1 VSLSPG
7 VGIHYDDAAHDKEK
21 IMIKRVLLFTAL
33 IAALAWTAAAQVP
46 PVDDSLKAP
55 RLTTKPD
62 QKMLVV
68 EAKGDPNVAG
78 QAAFGLLFKTFFSL
92 PGVQMAPPRARWSS
106 QDWSAASK
114 SEWTGYYALP
124 LPESVAGLPAG
135 IQGVKIEVWKYG
147 EVAEILHVGSY
158 ASEAPTIETLHK
170 FIADKGYV
178 IAGLHEE
185 EYLVGPGMGNTPPE
199 AYRTIIRYQIKKK

>member
-1 VSLSPG
+1 MRMKIAILFGLILLSAG
-7 VGIHYDDAAHDKEK
+7 VAFAQQPPIDDA
-21 IMIKRVLLFTAL
+21 
-33 IAALAWTAAAQVP
+33 
-46 PVDDSLKAP
+46 LKTP

-68 EAKGDPNVAG
+68 EAKGDPNTAG

-92 PGVQMAPPRARWSS
+92 PGVQMAAPRARWSG
-106 QDWSAASK
+106 QDWSANAK

-124 LPESVAGLPAG
+124 LPGSVTGLPAG
-135 IQGVKIEVWKYG
+135 IQGVKIEVWSYG
-147 EVAEILHVGSY
+147 EVAEILHVGPY
-158 ASEAPTIETLHK
+158 ANEAPTIKTLHK
-170 FIADKGYV
+170 FITDKGYE

-199 AYRTIIRYQIKKK
+199 SYRTIIRYQVKKK